1 MIRKKENEEKKFMS
15 PEDFENKTYTG
26 TVTKATWEK
35 SDTEWGIVEQ
45 LHLEIKPLDF
55 TVKGNTGVMHEWY
68 KYSKSKQ
75 SVWYKFLTSL
85 VDCGVRLSDIDTL
98 VGLTFVW
105 SDYEFQYSNND
116 SEEIKT
122 KIIRIPT
129 ERIMNPE
136 PKQPA
141 DSETNKET
149 HKIDPNIVK
158 EKIPETPKTLTPQLI
173 EKLYKM
179 LETEVTKEELKD
191 FGISN
196 NINANELSEFMKT
209 NIKDFKVVRINNK
222 YKLNREHEKTI

>member
-1 MIRKKENEEKKFMS
+1 
-15 PEDFENKTYTG
+15 
-26 TVTKATWEK
+26 
-35 SDTEWGIVEQ
+35 
-45 LHLEIKPLDF
+45 
-55 TVKGNTGVMHEWY
+55 
-68 KYSKSKQ
+68 
-75 SVWYKFLTSL
+75 
-85 VDCGVRLSDIDTL
+85 
-98 VGLTFVW
+98 
-105 SDYEFQYSNND
+105 
-116 SEEIKT
+116 
-122 KIIRIPT
+122 
-129 ERIMNPE
+129 MNPE

-141 DSETNKET
+141 ESETNKET